1 MTIGRMIFVLGGCLV
16 LGLISGIVT
25 RNLLV
30 AIAFP
35 FLLVIFILMW
45 VNLRKDIKDEK
56 EDIEV
61 DKEDIANSGV
71 NDINTETQQ
80 SSEGYT
86 PPPVSTNYPSKPY

>member
-1 MTIGRMIFVLGGCLV
+1 MIFVLGGCLV

-45 VNLRKDIKDEK
+45 VNLRKEIKD
-56 EDIEV
+56 
-61 DKEDIANSGV
+61 DKEDNDQENIAKTGV
-71 NDINTETQQ
+71 NDINTETQE

>member
-45 VNLRKDIKDEK
+45 VNLRKEIKD
-56 EDIEV
+56 
-61 DKEDIANSGV
+61 DKEDNDQENIAKTGV
-71 NDINTETQQ
+71 NDINTETQE

>member
-1 MTIGRMIFVLGGCLV
+1 MIFVLGGCLV

-56 EDIEV
+56 EDIEE
-61 DKEDIANSGV
+61 DKEDIAETGV

-80 SSEGYT
+80 SREGYT

>member
-45 VNLRKDIKDEK
+45 VNLRKEIKD
-56 EDIEV
+56 
-61 DKEDIANSGV
+61 DKEDNDQENIAKTGV
-71 NDINTETQQ
+71 NDINRETQQ

>member
-1 MTIGRMIFVLGGCLV
+1 MPIGRMIFVLGGCLV

-45 VNLRKDIKDEK
+45 VNLRKEIKD
-56 EDIEV
+56 
-61 DKEDIANSGV
+61 DKEDNDQENIAKTGV
-71 NDINTETQQ
+71 NDINTETQE

>member
-45 VNLRKDIKDEK
+45 VNLRKEIKD
-56 EDIEV
+56 
-61 DKEDIANSGV
+61 DKEDNDQENIAKTGV
-71 NDINTETQQ
+71 NDINTETQE

-86 PPPVSTNYPSKPY
+86 PPPVSTNYPSKTY